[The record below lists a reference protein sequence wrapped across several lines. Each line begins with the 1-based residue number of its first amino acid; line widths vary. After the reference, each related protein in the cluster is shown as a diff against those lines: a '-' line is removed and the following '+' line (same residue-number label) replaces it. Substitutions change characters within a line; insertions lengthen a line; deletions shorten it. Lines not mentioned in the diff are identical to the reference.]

1 MTTSNANGLAIPLSD
16 LPPQAGRTTTWACP
30 AGVGMT
36 KLGGWPN
43 VLGTLLGP
51 SLVATLLALLLL
63 TTHPDSCDGQRE
75 SQLRLGK
82 AINIF
87 IRYGYLSISM
97 KVISYN
103 DSETWLFKEPT
114 KNIFKVGVEVPCV
127 PMKTNGDARF
137 MVF

>member
-1 MTTSNANGLAIPLSD
+1 
-16 LPPQAGRTTTWACP
+16 
-30 AGVGMT
+30 MT
-36 KLGGWPN
+36 KLIVLN
-43 VLGTLLGP
+43 VLGTLVGP
-51 SLVATLLALLLL
+51 LLLL
-63 TTHPDSCDGQRE
+63 TLLLSSLDSCVGQRE

-114 KNIFKVGVEVPCV
+114 KNIFKVR
-127 PMKTNGDARF
+127 KKGDF
-137 MVF
+137 LLL